1 MSFVPLRCHSNYS
14 FLCGPLSIERLL
26 GRLTELGYGAA
37 ALTDNDGLY
46 GTIAFVQ
53 AAGRRG
59 VRPLIGLE
67 IDTACGPFVFLA
79 RNLAG
84 YGSLCRISTIKTL
97 DERKPSVDDV
107 LNNRSGLIAIYLG
120 DDLPPALVD
129 GYGRDIYI
137 GVESI
142 ASMGAEPAM
151 TQKSSLAKR
160 FGLSMVAADPVYFAE
175 TGDARV
181 NRALAAIKYLKSFAG
196 VESRCLAPAGALLAP
211 PEEMIRRYRHI
222 PQAITATID
231 IAERCQF
238 DLPLGRI
245 NFPRYEQV
253 TEIANRHL
261 LRRRAE
267 AGLRRRY
274 GRITGEVYSRFES
287 ELAIIEQTGFV
298 DYFLIVADIIDFCR
312 RSGIRV
318 VGRGSAASSIIAYCL
333 GVTQVDPIEQN
344 LYFARF
350 LNEARTDPPDI
361 DLDLCWRR
369 RDEVLDYVYR
379 RFGRNRTAMI
389 ATLNTFAARGAIRE
403 LGKAFGL
410 SEDEISD
417 ITKRLPWGRLGDLE
431 KTMRDYPECADLPV
445 KSEPYRTIIEL
456 ACKIE
461 GYPRHLSIHCG
472 GMVIAP
478 GELLDLVPLQ
488 MSAKGIAITQYDM
501 HGIAAL
507 GLVKIDL
514 LGQRGLSTIADA
526 ETAAGE
532 KSGGKVIYDWR
543 DPDTFRM
550 LQQGRTIGVFQI
562 ESPGLRSLLIELQP
576 KTIDDITLALAL
588 IRPGA
593 AESGMKKLYLERLA
607 GEKPVVYPH
616 KSLEPVLAETLGNI
630 VYQEQVLRTAEVMA
644 GFSPAQADL
653 LRKAMTKERGID
665 EFHAFAEK
673 FLVQASARGVPPLK
687 AREVFALLTR
697 FAGYGF
703 CKAHA
708 ATYAKLSYQAAFLK
722 AHHPIEFMAAM
733 LNNFAGYYAP
743 LVYADEARR
752 LGAKLRP
759 PDIDKPAELCVVEG
773 NELRIGLAFVKGL
786 SAATREAIIKQRAKR
801 PFVSLGDFL
810 VRVKPAVDETEK
822 LIRIGAFDYSGQ
834 TRPALLWYMKTYGRK
849 ILAGGGQT
857 PLLGDV
863 LPETPRFPVGLG
875 DYDIQQRL
883 LAEQEIL
890 DMAISCHPANII
902 PFTNGQVKSSELA
915 ACNGK
920 EVRIVGLVVDRKRI
934 RTGNDKLMVFL
945 TMEDDQ
951 DYFEVTV
958 FPGIYRRFGARI
970 FRRPL
975 LEVTG
980 KAQNRHG
987 VLTVIASK
995 LQACA

>member
-14 FLCGPLSIERLL
+14 FLCGPLTIDGLL
-26 GRLTELGYGAA
+26 GRLTELNYGAA
-37 ALTDNDGLY
+37 AITDNDGLY
-46 GTIAFVQ
+46 GAIVFAQ
-53 AAGRRG
+53 AAARWG

-79 RNLAG
+79 ANLSG
-84 YGSLCRISTIKTL
+84 YGSLCRISTVKTL
-97 DERKPSVDDV
+97 EQKMLSVADI
-107 LNNRSGLIAIYLG
+107 LNNRTGVIAVFLG
-120 DDLPPALVD
+120 DELPSPLVE
-129 GYGRDIYI
+129 GFGRDIYI
-137 GVESI
+137 GIESI
-142 ASMGAEPAM
+142 EKPGAEPKIRRRLKMAS
-151 TQKSSLAKR
+151 QY
-160 FGLSMVAADPVYFAE
+160 GLPVAAADPVYFIGSGEASI
-175 TGDARV
+175 
-181 NRALAAIKYLKSFAG
+181 NRALAAIKYGKSYAG
-196 VESRCLAPAGALLAP
+196 IESCFLAPPGAFLRS
-211 PEEMIRRYRHI
+211 PEEMIRRYRQM
-222 PQAITATID
+222 PQAVTATIE

-238 DLPLGRI
+238 NLPLGKI
-245 NFPRYEQV
+245 NFPKYEQAAAI
-253 TEIANRHL
+253 ENRCL

-274 GRITGEVYSRFES
+274 ERLTGEVYSRFES
-287 ELAIIEQTGFV
+287 ELAIIERTGFV

-312 RSGIRV
+312 KSGIPV

-333 GVTQVDPIEQN
+333 GVTEVDPIEQN

-369 RDEVLDYVYR
+369 RDEVIDYVYR
-379 RFGRNRTAMI
+379 RFGRNRVAMA

-410 SEDEISD
+410 AEDEISD
-417 ITKRLPWGRLGDLE
+417 FTKRLPWESLGDLDR
-431 KTMRDYPECADLPV
+431 TMRDYPECADLPV
-445 KSEPYRTIIEL
+445 KGEPYRTIIEL
-456 ACKIE
+456 ARRIE

-472 GMVIAP
+472 GIVIAP

-488 MSAKGIAITQYDM
+488 LSAKGIAITQYDM
-501 HGIAAL
+501 HGISAL

-526 ETAAGE
+526 ETATGG
-532 KSGGKVIYDWR
+532 KSGGGIKYDWQ
-543 DPDTFRM
+543 DAATFRM

-562 ESPGLRSLLIELQP
+562 ESPGLRSLLIEMQP
-576 KTIDDITLALAL
+576 KKIDDITLALAL

-593 AESGMKKLYLERLA
+593 AESGMKKLFLERHA

-616 KSLEPVLAETLGNI
+616 PSLEPVLAETLGNI
-630 VYQEQVLRTAEVMA
+630 VYQEQVLRTAEAMA

-673 FLVQASARGVPPLK
+673 FLVQAIGRGVPPLK

-708 ATYAKLSYQAAFLK
+708 ATYAKLSYRAAFLK
-722 AHHPIEFMAAM
+722 AHFPIEFMAAM

-759 PDIDKPAELCVVEG
+759 PDVDRPAELCIVEG
-773 NELRIGLAFVKGL
+773 DELRIGLAFVKGL
-786 SAATREAIIKQRAKR
+786 SSATRQAIISQRAKR
-801 PFVSLGDFL
+801 PFTSLGDFL
-810 VRVKPAVDETEK
+810 IRVRPAIDEAEK
-822 LIRIGAFDYSGQ
+822 LIRIGSFDYLGQ
-834 TRPALLWYMKTYGRK
+834 TRPALLWYMKAYGRK
-849 ILAGGGQT
+849 IPAGVGQT
-857 PLLGDV
+857 PLLGDIA
-863 LPETPRFPVGLG
+863 PEPPQFPIRLS
-875 DYDIQQRL
+875 DYDIRQRL

-890 DMAISCHPANII
+890 DMAITCHPANTI
-902 PFTNGQVKSSELA
+902 PFSSGQVKASELA
-915 ACNGK
+915 ACEGK
-920 EVRIVGLVVDRKRI
+920 DIRIVGLVVDRKRI

-951 DYFEVTV
+951 DYFEVAV
-958 FPGIYRRFGARI
+958 FPEVYRRFGARI
-970 FRRPL
+970 FRKPL
-975 LEVTG
+975 LEITG
-980 KAQNRHG
+980 RAQNRHG
-987 VLTVIASK
+987 VLTIIASE